1 MDEMM
6 KAFEP
11 AMEPVKT
18 QIRFEILKE
27 RRIILKEMFEIGTLR
42 REDYDT
48 KLCDILHELEEIKS
62 KTY

>member
-6 KAFEP
+6 KAMEP
-11 AMEPVKT
+11 ALEPVKM

-27 RRIILKEMFEIGTLR
+27 RRIILKEMYEIGTLR
-42 REDYDT
+42 KEDYDS
-48 KLCDILHELEEIKS
+48 KLCDILHELNKLMA